1 MLGFD
6 NHNGSEPVGYF
17 PSKTVGELRTGAEKV
32 KFGGYI
38 YSKRGDYTSPPMGSR
53 YFSRPPKYDQTC
65 FMIQVAVILPEFQL
79 TVPPDLV
86 QTAESRCYF
95 EGDHSLKAG
104 KEAYTFILADL
115 VAPRIAVHLHQHK
128 IISKNMFIDCTYA
141 IELL

>member
-1 MLGFD
+1 M
-6 NHNGSEPVGYF
+6 
-17 PSKTVGELRTGAEKV
+17 
-32 KFGGYI
+32 
-38 YSKRGDYTSPPMGSR
+38 SKRGDYTSPPMGSR
-53 YFSRPPKYDQTC
+53 YFSRPPIYDQTC

-79 TVPPDLV
+79 TVPTDHV

-128 IISKNMFIDCTYA
+128 IISKNIFIDCTYA

>member
-6 NHNGSEPVGYF
+6 NHNGSESVGYF

-32 KFGGYI
+32 KFGGYV

-53 YFSRPPKYDQTC
+53 YFSRPPIYDQTC

-104 KEAYTFILADL
+104 KEAYTFIFGGPGGSED
-115 VAPRIAVHLHQHK
+115 
-128 IISKNMFIDCTYA
+128 SCTSA
-141 IELL
+141 ST